1 MKPKPPAPL
10 SDYRKLSDEEVIR
23 RYVQRHEPHAIHC
36 LYDRYSHLVLGVC
49 IKYLSNVEAAKDAT
63 QQIFIQL
70 LEDLI
75 KYRVEHFKPWL
86 MQVVRNYCLMQLRR
100 NTIVTD
106 NSISLSDELDW
117 EAAAP
122 PDMEREQ
129 LIQQLEAAVATLSK
143 DQRICIELF
152 YLQRLTYA
160 LVSARTGYTIGEVKS
175 HIQNGK
181 RNLKIKLSTVRP
193 VQP

>member
-1 MKPKPPAPL
+1 
-10 SDYRKLSDEEVIR
+10 
-23 RYVQRHEPHAIHC
+23 
-36 LYDRYSHLVLGVC
+36 
-49 IKYLSNVEAAKDAT
+49 
-63 QQIFIQL
+63 
-70 LEDLI
+70 
-75 KYRVEHFKPWL
+75 
-86 MQVVRNYCLMQLRR
+86 
-100 NTIVTD
+100 VTD
-106 NSISLSDELDW
+106 NSISLTDELDW

-129 LIQQLEAAVATLSK
+129 LIQQLEAAVTTLVK
-143 DQRICIELF
+143 EQRICIELF

-160 LVSARTGYTIGEVKS
+160 LVAARTGYTVGEVKS